1 MGFAS
6 EQEKKIRVIK
16 LKRGGKKIVSS
27 ILGLDA
33 YGVDLADMAKVF
45 SKRLGTGA
53 AAMNI
58 EYRELN
64 IMGIQVQGDVEGRL
78 EELLS

>member
-6 EQEKKIRVIK
+6 EQERKIRVIK

>member
-1 MGFAS
+1 VGFAS
-6 EQEKKIRVIK
+6 EQERKIRVIK